1 MINSPHSPFFFFFSQ
16 FDIRGKIF
24 NMYLSLVWICRLM
37 RTFFFF
43 FFFFKWPTTVVELS
57 SMCCDCKALT
67 EKWSRWKRMRECI
80 KSYVQRDVLLEGV
93 IRWMNASMR
102 SDLYDSC
109 SVTWMANHVDLLCFS
124 FFLFKRGLEIVKKR
138 YFDNIQKHFSCLTF
152 YKCLEMD
159 SQLWNFMCDWV
170 CLKLVSCLLFGAQ
183 LR

>member
-1 MINSPHSPFFFFFSQ
+1 
-16 FDIRGKIF
+16 
-24 NMYLSLVWICRLM
+24 MYLSLVWICRLM
-37 RTFFFF
+37 RTFFCFC
-43 FFFFKWPTTVVELS
+43 FFFKWPTTVVELS